1 MVRRTMVAP
10 VTGGNEMTLVCDYPK
25 PDAWRREADE
35 ARANLEKRWDPDAE
49 SFMAVA
55 ETPKTRKGQP
65 ATEVI
70 KIRTLGDLVSAVLG
84 VSVEDLARPGNYDI
98 VPTRPEESIRRLNI
112 IGHGMDSL
120 VGLSGTI
127 EPGAGR
133 PNVWFDPELA
143 ESVYGTA
150 RIEGGTRTGKWRHG
164 GYNENKQF
172 LQFRRAVLDSGR
184 LGGVAIDWLMGPL
197 VDAHGNPAPL
207 ERAVDGSAGYA
218 GRPLGE
224 TDPDHYEG
232 DERREV
238 ETLYEGVR
246 RFGRFVRDLMR
257 TRFHPLGEVAL
268 ITCKTGSISTFAH
281 DLSIVFNT
289 TVVAFREEV
298 GYELKNSG
306 ERVTQRGLTKYPAEN
321 AQAESQMPLSSND
334 AVWEQEADV
343 PTREQAS
350 PVERNYHLGYLVHDV
365 TKPRVPRELQGL
377 HLQFDRLVPKPTA
390 LGPLTNMHI
399 DATKLRVKVLR
410 GPGGVFDV
418 EVDAVDPHGNLPT
431 IYDEDAKLEVVQ
443 GGEYSAET
451 KRGVEFLDPPS
462 WRYGAAERGQHTVQ
476 LRVHDIGAFQIRAT
490 SGVLTEGV
498 SELIT
503 VKNDTLQSVRFH
515 VTLAPPKIGFRGES
529 FQIRLQAEDPRD
541 GTPKT
546 DFVGA
551 VVVKV
556 ARVGN
561 RVRHFVP
568 RLEHR
573 FTEADRGAHV
583 FTAKLRMQGKYRIH
597 VLGEGLENAG
607 QRTFEMAIRR
617 KE

>member
-10 VTGGNEMTLVCDYPK
+10 VTGGDELTLVCDYPK
-25 PDAWRREADE
+25 PDAWKREADE
-35 ARANLEKRWDPDAE
+35 ARANLEGRWDPDTE

-55 ETPKTRKGQP
+55 ETPKTRKGKP

-70 KIRTLGDLVSAVLG
+70 KIRTLGDLVAAVLG

-112 IGHGMDSL
+112 IGHGRDSL

-127 EPGAGR
+127 EPGTGR
-133 PNVWFDPELA
+133 PDVWFGDELPA
-143 ESVYGTA
+143 SVYGTA
-150 RIEGGTRTGKWRHG
+150 RVEGGTRTGKWRYG
-164 GYNENKQF
+164 GHNENMQF
-172 LQFRRAVLDSGR
+172 LQFRRAVLDSAH

-197 VDAHGNPAPL
+197 VDAQGNPAPL

-218 GRPLGE
+218 VRPLGQ

-238 ETLYEGVR
+238 EALYEGVR

-257 TRFHPLGEVAL
+257 TRFHLLGEIAL
-268 ITCKTGSISTFAH
+268 ITCRTGSISTFAH
-281 DLSIVFNT
+281 DLSIVFDT
-289 TVVAFREEV
+289 TVVAFRGEV
-298 GYELKNSG
+298 GYDLDISG
-306 ERVTQRGLTKYPAEN
+306 KRITQRGLTKYPAED
-321 AQAESQMPLSSND
+321 AQAGSRTPLSSND
-334 AVWEQEADV
+334 AVWEQEADT
-343 PTREQAS
+343 PTRERAS
-350 PVERNYHLGYLVHDV
+350 PEARDYHPGYLAHDV

-377 HLQFDRLVPKPTA
+377 HLKFDRLVPKPSA
-390 LGPLTNMHI
+390 LGPVTNMHI
-399 DATKLRVKVLR
+399 EATKLRVKVLR

-418 EVDAVDPHGNLPT
+418 EVDAVDPHGHLPT

-443 GGEYSAET
+443 GGEYNAET
-451 KRGVEFLDPPS
+451 KRGVEFLDSPS

-476 LRVHDIGAFQIRAT
+476 LRVHDIEAFQLRAT
-490 SGVLTEGV
+490 SGALKEAV

-503 VKNDTLQSVRFH
+503 VKNDAPQRVRFH
-515 VTLAPPKIGFRGES
+515 VTLVPPKVGYRGES

-546 DFVGA
+546 DYVGD

-556 ARVGN
+556 ARVGH

-573 FTEADRGAHV
+573 FTEADRGAYV
-583 FTAKLRMQGKYRIH
+583 FTTKLRMQGKYRVH

-607 QRTFEMAIRR
+607 QRTFEMIIRG